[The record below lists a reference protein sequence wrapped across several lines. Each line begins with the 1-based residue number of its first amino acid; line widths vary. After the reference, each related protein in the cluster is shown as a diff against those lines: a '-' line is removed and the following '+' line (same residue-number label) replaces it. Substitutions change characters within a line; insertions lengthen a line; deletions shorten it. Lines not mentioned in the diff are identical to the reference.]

1 MSKNTSDI
9 LTLKDTLLTYYS
21 SMHRTM
27 DLVEQYYDLA
37 FKISDIRL
45 PEGVDPVIPSTSR
58 AVIDNAVDHI
68 TSDYVI
74 VKQEPKGRAKGS
86 RELADQIEKVGQ
98 GFFYQLALRADAPPI
113 QAADKTA
120 LIFGMAPVKASWDE
134 DAWEKERE
142 LSFPYDVKVLDPRT
156 VLPDPKGGRRPSYV
170 IEVSRRPKIEIT
182 DLYPEWSNPKLQT
195 ELLADVEWIEY
206 HDAKERVY
214 IVDGEEVNRA
224 PNPLGY
230 PPYCINYS
238 GLGSNVDGAPPEKR
252 AIGLLWPILAL
263 LEMEARIL
271 SDIGAIIR
279 YSAFAIPTVDSLEDA
294 QRTDFTMKP
303 GKLNIVA
310 PSFKLLELMKF
321 NPELL
326 QLLGI
331 VKGMIEAA
339 TYPGV
344 LIGAGSM
351 SSGYERA
358 VAVRNASQKFAYLLS
373 QTNYLGTW
381 LLQTAFRYQANH
393 PDKPALTVTGVI
405 GGPRGKRVYVQETVK
420 AEDVGDNLA
429 GITVEF
435 AQGDPLANQAKATL
449 GANFHT
455 QGKIAIRTLHED
467 YMGIENSSEE
477 VAEIIAERVLFS
489 DAIQQLLIQSV
500 IQETGF
506 QEMLQQEVGQ
516 IGETMGIPPQGQAQG
531 GVFSEAET
539 QFGIGTPTPP
549 QVGELQQAG
558 VWPPTQAAPRI
569 PQQRAKAPI

>member
-1 MSKNTSDI
+1 MSIDISKI
-9 LTLKDTLLTYYS
+9 LTRKETLLTYFGP
-21 SMHRTM
+21 MHRTM
-27 DLVEQYYDLA
+27 DLVESYYDLA
-37 FKISDIRL
+37 FKISDILL

-58 AVIDNAVDHI
+58 AVIDNATDHV
-68 TSDYVI
+68 TSDYLI
-74 VKQEPKGRAKGS
+74 IKQEPKGSSAQA
-86 RELADQIEKVGQ
+86 RELADVIEKVGQ
-98 GFFYQLALRADAPPI
+98 GFFYQVALRADAPPI
-113 QAADKTA
+113 QAALKTA
-120 LIFGMAPVKASWDE
+120 LTFGMAPVKESWDE

-156 VLPDPKGGRRPSYV
+156 VLHDPKGGRRPTYV

-182 DLYPEWSNPKLQT
+182 DRYPEWSNPKKQD
-195 ELLADVEWIEY
+195 ELLAEVEWLEY

-214 IVDGEEVNRA
+214 IADGEEVGRA

-230 PPYCINYS
+230 PPYCISYS
-238 GLGSNVDGAPPEKR
+238 GLGSNVDGASPEKR
-252 AIGLLWPILAL
+252 AIGLLWPILNE

-271 SDIGAIIR
+271 SDIGAIVR
-279 YSAFAIPTVDSLEDA
+279 YSAFTIPTVDSLEDA

-326 QLLGI
+326 QLFQI
-331 VKGMIEAA
+331 IQQKIEAA

-344 LIGAGSM
+344 LTGAGQM

-358 VAVRNASQKFAYLLS
+358 VAVRNAGQKFAYLLS

-429 GITVEF
+429 GLTVEF
-435 AQGDPLANQAKATL
+435 AQGDPLANQAKAML
-449 GANFHT
+449 GANLHT
-455 QGKIAIRTLHED
+455 QGKIQIRTMHED
-467 YMGIENSSEE
+467 YMGIENSAEE
-477 VAEIIAERVLFS
+477 VEGIIAERVLFS
-489 DAIQQLLIQSV
+489 PEIQQLLVQSV
-500 IQETGF
+500 IQEAGL
-506 QEMLQQEVGQ
+506 QEMIQQEAEQV
-516 IGETMGIPPQGQAQG
+516 GETMGIPPQGQGEPQG
-531 GVFSEAET
+531 PLFSESET
-539 QFGIGTPTPP
+539 MFGMGTPTPP
-549 QVGELQQAG
+549 QVQQLQQSK
-558 VWPPTQAAPRI
+558 VWPPGQAGARI
-569 PQQRAKAPI
+569 PQQRAKV